1 MHLTGSSTSHRLNSL
16 KPQNGS
22 VPFGVSGVSLS
33 GQKLGSVSL
42 FQTKFGQNTTDPVE
56 DAGQDLTLLMNA
68 ASELK
73 RLLDPVQA
81 EPGVMDAV
89 VQQLLGGSGRVG
101 ELLQTALKAFQ
112 KNLPQTRKIEIKRN
126 PNTSAL
132 ESIDITSGNVTTK
145 LKKRLNIFSS
155 ESLSFQDYLKHPSVL
170 GGEKKLLLA
179 VSGFTIPPCK
189 YLMNNPT
196 LNEVMMAMETD
207 EERLAFSEQ
216 FYVEAV
222 KDYLNDVFK
231 KLKADHPNITE
242 DIAFVYGVSKKGVDR
257 AVEEFCAENRIKLIG
272 VTCFDW
278 ASDIPDEAGK
288 PPVYLVQNPF
298 AFRQVFLEE
307 SDQLIVMG
315 GRHYAAPTKESL
327 KSVTHSRNPVMPVDI
342 LAMQGVK
349 VPPIVLSEADRS
361 TYAVENA
368 AALLKASDETNPAF
382 YPEVTEGMNSDN
394 DSFEVFALHQILKR
408 RLERFEVLKKVMKK

>member
-1 MHLTGSSTSHRLNSL
+1 MTTLISYSHHL
-16 KPQNGS
+16 KPVFSQTVKQLKAMSMGQRGFLHQNTD
-22 VPFGVSGVSLS
+22 
-33 GQKLGSVSL
+33 
-42 FQTKFGQNTTDPVE
+42 FQTSILRFGNDSPSPTE
-56 DAGQDLTLLMNA
+56 KGGQDLTPLLKA

-73 RLLDPVQA
+73 QLLEPLQA
-81 EPGVMDAV
+81 EPGVIEALV
-89 VQQLLGGSGRVG
+89 KQLLGGGGRIG
-101 ELLQTALKAFQ
+101 ELLKTGITAFQQNLPKTRKLEIHRDPNTQALK
-112 KNLPQTRKIEIKRN
+112 
-126 PNTSAL
+126 
-132 ESIDITSGNVTTK
+132 SIDITSGNVTTS

-155 ESLSFQDYLKHPSVL
+155 ESMSFQDYLKHPSVL

-222 KDYLNDVFK
+222 KDYLNDVFQ
-231 KLKADHPNITE
+231 KLKADHPKIAE

-278 ASDIPDEAGK
+278 ARDIPDEANK

-298 AFRQVFLEE
+298 AFRQIFLEE

-382 YPEVTEGMNSDN
+382 YPEVTEGMNADN
-394 DSFEVFALHQILKR
+394 DTFEVFALTQILKR
-408 RLERFEVLKKVMKK
+408 RLERFEVIKKVIKK